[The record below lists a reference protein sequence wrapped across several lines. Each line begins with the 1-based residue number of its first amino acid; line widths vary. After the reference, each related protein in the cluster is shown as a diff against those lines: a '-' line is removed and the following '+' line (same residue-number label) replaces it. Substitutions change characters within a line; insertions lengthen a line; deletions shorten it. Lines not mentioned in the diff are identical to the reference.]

1 MRGQFLAGPNHNKL
15 QNNVMRWM
23 YVWSVRSLV
32 KIVDLK
38 TGPRCILGRPVVGT
52 GIYLGSKTK
61 TASRATPT
69 RTDSVSQ
76 SANLS
81 VTEAA
86 SAAAASLV
94 TPHLSGQGAKVAQ
107 LAKAKIAKADAAKC
121 QTTRDKMLPPAA
133 PQRVA

>member
-1 MRGQFLAGPNHNKL
+1 
-15 QNNVMRWM
+15 M

-61 TASRATPT
+61 TASRKGE
-69 RTDSVSQ
+69 SVGLIQ

-86 SAAAASLV
+86 AAAAASLV
-94 TPHLSGQGAKVAQ
+94 S
-107 LAKAKIAKADAAKC
+107 
-121 QTTRDKMLPPAA
+121 
-133 PQRVA
+133 